1 MLANPMRGEA
11 ALGEY
16 KLVVDFNRICTLEAV
31 TKMKMP
37 QPVIAFK
44 MGDFGFSELRTYVRV
59 FLDKPMNDEEVG
71 NLIAGLGQT
80 EVPVPKV
87 LRRKG
92 DPETQLVWVAS
103 LALNEAIDAFMAPRT
118 ETKEN
123 PPLAA

>member
-59 FLDKPMNDEEVG
+59 FLDKPMSDEEAG
-71 NLIAGLGQT
+71 NLIATLGQQ
-80 EVPVPKV
+80 EVPIPKE
-87 LRRKG
+87 LRRRG
-92 DPETQLVWVAS
+92 DPAAQLVWVAS
-103 LALNEAIDAFMAPRT
+103 VALNEAFDGFMAPRT
-118 ETKEN
+118 EKSEN